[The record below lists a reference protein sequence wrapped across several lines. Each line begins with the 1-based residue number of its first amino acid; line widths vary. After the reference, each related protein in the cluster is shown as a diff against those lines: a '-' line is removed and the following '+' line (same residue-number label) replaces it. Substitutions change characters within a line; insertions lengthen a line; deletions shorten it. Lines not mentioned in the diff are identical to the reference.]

1 MPLIPA
7 EPGVHTEF
15 KFSLGCVQDPVS
27 NSLKTSQMRKKKM
40 VLNSGLDT
48 AHFPRRTAA
57 VFAFFLLG
65 CGVAHPTRDAF
76 PCGCGGTKVAREVL
90 AQM

>member
-1 MPLIPA
+1 MFAYNGKISKKRTTLGRYGGCMPLIPA

-48 AHFPRRTAA
+48 AQF
-57 VFAFFLLG
+57 
-65 CGVAHPTRDAF
+65 TR
-76 PCGCGGTKVAREVL
+76 
-90 AQM
+90 